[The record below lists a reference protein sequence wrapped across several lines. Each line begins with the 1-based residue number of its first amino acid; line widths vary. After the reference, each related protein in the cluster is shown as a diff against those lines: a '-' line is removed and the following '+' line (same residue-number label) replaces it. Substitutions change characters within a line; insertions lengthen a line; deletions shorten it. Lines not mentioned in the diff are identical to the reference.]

1 MLKYY
6 QQILKGDTM
15 EKQII
20 NITVTTEG
28 EKCEMTTE
36 QIKAWYE
43 EKISGLFNGEYGTPK
58 IEVDVK
64 RIEE

>member
-1 MLKYY
+1 
-6 QQILKGDTM
+6 M

-28 EKCEMTTE
+28 EKCEMSTE
-36 QIKAWYE
+36 EIKAWYE
-43 EKISGLFNGEYGTPK
+43 KKVSSLFNKEYGTPK
-58 IEVDVK
+58 IDVDVK